1 MSFKLAIYITNN
13 KLTKIEKD
21 FIELSKKST
30 HYQIK
35 KIIIDEQSNKASF
48 NPLKLFKLLFFACIN
63 FFDKLFGKGIK
74 HLNNHHQS
82 FLTTSANIPIQYFS
96 SQSSNDQCSSFK
108 KDILLLKDQNLDFI
122 ISFGNSFNQNNLHKA
137 SNLGLL
143 NVHYGKITN
152 TYNLNKY
159 IGFFETLNKI
169 STTSFNIRHQGNC
182 KLPRSSY
189 SSASITTFF
198 PFRLNSMRVQR
209 KSLFFLNKFL
219 ENINYDEIVFD
230 QKYLEVM
237 SMNSEYNPPSIMDS
251 FRYLI
256 QAITILSK
264 SLYMK
269 VFNHA
274 GRWSIGYF
282 KLDDINNIKIRN
294 LKIIKNHPDQ
304 FLADPFLFEKDNSI
318 YCFAEDYSY
327 SSRIG
332 KIRAFLLQDNDAIDL
347 GIALEESFHLSYP
360 NIFSINDEVFM
371 CPETSENKDIR
382 LYKSTNFP
390 MKWSF
395 HKSLIQDISA
405 ADTNIFY
412 YDGRWW
418 LFTNIDSSD
427 LDDHCSELHIFYS
440 DAFDS
445 SNWIAHK
452 KNPVIA
458 NSQKSRNAGL
468 IEYQDTIYR
477 NFQVQDYNFYGKS
490 FGLSKIIQLDT
501 DNYIEEI
508 LDTIDPTFLKN
519 IRGSHHFS
527 YINGMAAIDFYRH
540 ENIKK

>member
-198 PFRLNSMRVQR
+198 PFRFKEYCLKVAP
-209 KSLFFLNKFL
+209 SLEFSKEKILDYIKGEWDDGKL
-219 ENINYDEIVFD
+219 VKWSNYVAP
-230 QKYLEVM
+230 K
-237 SMNSEYNPPSIMDS
+237 
-251 FRYLI
+251 R
-256 QAITILSK
+256 
-264 SLYMK
+264 
-269 VFNHA
+269 
-274 GRWSIGYF
+274 
-282 KLDDINNIKIRN
+282 
-294 LKIIKNHPDQ
+294 
-304 FLADPFLFEKDNSI
+304 
-318 YCFAEDYSY
+318 
-327 SSRIG
+327 
-332 KIRAFLLQDNDAIDL
+332 KIRATYDL
-347 GIALEESFHLSYP
+347 KVNPGI
-360 NIFSINDEVFM
+360 
-371 CPETSENKDIR
+371 
-382 LYKSTNFP
+382 
-390 MKWSF
+390 
-395 HKSLIQDISA
+395 
-405 ADTNIFY
+405 
-412 YDGRWW
+412 
-418 LFTNIDSSD
+418 LF
-427 LDDHCSELHIFYS
+427 
-440 DAFDS
+440 
-445 SNWIAHK
+445 
-452 KNPVIA
+452 
-458 NSQKSRNAGL
+458 
-468 IEYQDTIYR
+468 
-477 NFQVQDYNFYGKS
+477 
-490 FGLSKIIQLDT
+490 
-501 DNYIEEI
+501 
-508 LDTIDPTFLKN
+508 
-519 IRGSHHFS
+519 
-527 YINGMAAIDFYRH
+527 
-540 ENIKK
+540 